1 MEIFMRIAICDDEKI
16 VSKELSVL
24 IKKFN
29 RENQLVNDLVCFSRP
44 SNLYDYMQESP
55 VGIVF
60 MDLEF
65 SNSLED
71 GIEWSKMIRKKFP
84 QTIVIILTAY
94 ERRYKEGFEARV
106 FRFMTKPIIEKEL
119 FDNLK
124 VSMAELQLTEM
135 ISLVRRGIH
144 QNIRV
149 KDIYYLSAQ
158 AGGSEL
164 WTNSD
169 MFYCEESLLQWEQ
182 KLPSDIFFRCHHKY
196 LVNLTHVTGFDH
208 QVLTLVNGEKI
219 PVSRRKWKAFQ
230 IAYMKYDTR
239 DYRL

>member
-1 MEIFMRIAICDDEKI
+1 MRIAICDDEKI

-29 RENQLVNDLVCFSRP
+29 RENQLINDLVCFSRP

-84 QTIVIILTAY
+84 QTIIIILTAY

-149 KDIYYLSAQ
+149 KDIYYLSARLVVVNFGQ
-158 AGGSEL
+158 TLTCFIVRKACYNGNRNCRLMYFFGVI
-164 WTNSD
+164 TNI
-169 MFYCEESLLQWEQ
+169 W
-182 KLPSDIFFRCHHKY
+182 
-196 LVNLTHVTGFDH
+196 
-208 QVLTLVNGEKI
+208 
-219 PVSRRKWKAFQ
+219 
-230 IAYMKYDTR
+230 
-239 DYRL
+239 